1 MLIIINFLIIIFILI
16 IIYQI
21 FLAYFNN
28 NIIEGLDGYKEYDP
42 SIAME
47 LAEQNAGNIEV
58 LRSQISDNSG
68 LRQIVLDLSANVDN
82 LTQQINGLAE
92 SQKEYLAEKLPA
104 EPPDVS
110 GAIDEDNNYEEENQT
125 DNTS

>member
-16 IIYQI
+16 ITYQI

-28 NIIEGLDGYKEYDP
+28 NVIEGLDGYKEYDP
-42 SIAME
+42 SITME
-47 LAEQNAGNIEV
+47 LAQQNAGNIEV

-68 LRQIVLDLSANVDN
+68 LKQIVQDLSANVDN

-92 SQKEYLAEKLPA
+92 PQKEYLAERLPE
-104 EPPDVS
+104 EPPVIS
-110 GAIDEDNNYEEENQT
+110 GADDEPIGEEEIQL